1 MIVFA
6 VSYVDVLDLT
16 HARFTCM
23 LCKICKYGSFC
34 GILMYF
40 VVGYPNIQVST
51 TCIMYIDMIY
61 LFIFICIYFLF
72 FKKDGG
78 SINTHSLDI
87 VVYIICDSIISCLSF
102 MLQYLH
108 TNVQRCM
115 SAWNRDAGW

>member
-23 LCKICKYGSFC
+23 LCKICKICKYGSFC

-51 TCIMYIDMIY
+51 QCIMYIDIFFY
-61 LFIFICIYFLF
+61 LYIFFCF
-72 FKKDGG
+72 
-78 SINTHSLDI
+78 SIKMEEL
-87 VVYIICDSIISCLSF
+87 
-102 MLQYLH
+102 
-108 TNVQRCM
+108 
-115 SAWNRDAGW
+115 

>member
-6 VSYVDVLDLT
+6 VGYVDVLDLT

-34 GILMYF
+34 GIFMYF

-51 TCIMYIDMIY
+51 QCTMYIDICIIY
-61 LFIFICIYFLF
+61 LYIFVF
-72 FKKDGG
+72 FNKDGG
-78 SINTHSLDI
+78 IINTHSLDKFY
-87 VVYIICDSIISCLSF
+87 VAISS
-102 MLQYLH
+102 H
-108 TNVQRCM
+108 TNAQRCM